1 MNVGER
7 LRLAIANPRFQ
18 VVMLV
23 WAMAL
28 VTMLAFPFPQGFG
41 IDLLFYRSAL
51 DAMLAGQSADM
62 VVNPFATAASE
73 WHLTPFF
80 PPPIAALFGGSLMGL
95 PGSIAAALAA
105 NVVVVG
111 VAFVLMR
118 RVTPP
123 IPAVAWPGGRRARL
137 TIALLGWFA
146 FLPTIHGLWFGNVQT
161 LALLGV
167 ALLAVGTLG
176 RRPWQAGLGLAI
188 ATLFKL
194 APALFAL
201 PMAVGGRR
209 RELAW
214 ALVFGLAGVL
224 LTVFVVGLTPWFDFV
239 RSLVERT
246 GQVAEQRYNISP
258 LGGTFP
264 QVSPVA
270 WVALAGAVMAMTGRL
285 EARRMLAA
293 SIAIL
298 LLGWPIEWPHYA
310 VIALVAFALLL
321 PDSRTHLAL
330 GLAYVLLSAPWREA
344 WAIGL
349 ILLLVAAV
357 RPGWLAFGRGR
368 ATPAGRRPS

>member
-146 FLPTIHGLWFGNVQT
+146 FLPTIHGLWFGNVQRWPCW
-161 LALLGV
+161 ASPCSPWGRSG
-167 ALLAVGTLG
+167 ADPG
-176 RRPWQAGLGLAI
+176 RRASGSPS
-188 ATLFKL
+188 
-194 APALFAL
+194 P
-201 PMAVGGRR
+201 PSSSSPRR
-209 RELAW
+209 SSRCRW
-214 ALVFGLAGVL
+214 
-224 LTVFVVGLTPWFDFV
+224 P
-239 RSLVERT
+239 S
-246 GQVAEQRYNISP
+246 VA
-258 LGGTFP
+258 
-264 QVSPVA
+264 
-270 WVALAGAVMAMTGRL
+270 AGANWPGR
-285 EARRMLAA
+285 
-293 SIAIL
+293 
-298 LLGWPIEWPHYA
+298 
-310 VIALVAFALLL
+310 
-321 PDSRTHLAL
+321 
-330 GLAYVLLSAPWREA
+330 
-344 WAIGL
+344 
-349 ILLLVAAV
+349 
-357 RPGWLAFGRGR
+357 
-368 ATPAGRRPS
+368 

>member
-41 IDLLFYRSAL
+41 VDLLFYRSAL

-62 VVNPFATAASE
+62 VVNPFATAPSE

-123 IPAVAWPGGRRARL
+123 IPSLP
-137 TIALLGWFA
+137 

-224 LTVFVVGLTPWFDFV
+224 LTVLVVGPTPWFDFV

-270 WVALAGAVMAMTGRL
+270 WGAPAGAG
-285 EARRMLAA
+285 
-293 SIAIL
+293 
-298 LLGWPIEWPHYA
+298 
-310 VIALVAFALLL
+310 
-321 PDSRTHLAL
+321 
-330 GLAYVLLSAPWREA
+330 
-344 WAIGL
+344 
-349 ILLLVAAV
+349 
-357 RPGWLAFGRGR
+357 
-368 ATPAGRRPS
+368 

>member
-7 LRLAIANPRFQ
+7 LRVAIANPRFQ

-28 VTMLAFPFPQGFG
+28 VTRLAFPFPQGFG

-118 RVTPP
+118 RGTPPIPALARPGGGGGVGGAPPP

-167 ALLAVGTLG
+167 ALFAVGTLG
-176 RRPWQAGLGLAI
+176 RRAWHGGLRL
-188 ATLFKL
+188 
-194 APALFAL
+194 
-201 PMAVGGRR
+201 
-209 RELAW
+209 
-214 ALVFGLAGVL
+214 
-224 LTVFVVGLTPWFDFV
+224 
-239 RSLVERT
+239 
-246 GQVAEQRYNISP
+246 
-258 LGGTFP
+258 
-264 QVSPVA
+264 
-270 WVALAGAVMAMTGRL
+270 ALATPP
-285 EARRMLAA
+285 E
-293 SIAIL
+293 
-298 LLGWPIEWPHYA
+298 
-310 VIALVAFALLL
+310 
-321 PDSRTHLAL
+321 
-330 GLAYVLLSAPWREA
+330 
-344 WAIGL
+344 
-349 ILLLVAAV
+349 
-357 RPGWLAFGRGR
+357 RP
-368 ATPAGRRPS
+368 